1 MRSEKVITNSI
12 WGMAYKMVTI
22 LLGFIGRTVFIQYL
36 GPEYLGI
43 SGLFSNILSMLSL
56 SELGFSTAITFHL
69 YKVLAQNDQETITG
83 IMNFYKVFYRIIAAF
98 IAVVGTALIPFLPHI
113 MAESTF
119 SIEYVSLVYAI
130 SLFKIVVSYLF
141 SYNFTLII
149 ADQKQYMITKID
161 IVMHIVMSCVNILSL
176 ILFRNYIVYLAGEIL
191 LVILSNILKSVR
203 VWKTYPYLKEK
214 HKISKQKRKA
224 ILSDVKNIF
233 AGKVATV
240 VVTSTD
246 NILISSMISIIT
258 VGYYSNYSMIIG
270 YIQTFL
276 SQITTALHASIGN
289 MLATASKE
297 YSYNILKKS
306 TLLLHFLTSF
316 CAVCLFVLLTPF
328 VRIWLGED
336 YTLDI
341 MTVFWCVLSFYLQTL
356 KTPLWYSINGVGY
369 FRKDRNIAI
378 YGAVSNLAVSFLA
391 AKLWGLPGVFFG
403 TVFSQATQ
411 WIFKTKIFVKDY
423 VEKKIGEYLC
433 ISGGL
438 TALTMLLAVTLY
450 CGVDLLGI
458 TNLYMDF
465 FVRLVACLII
475 PNGVNWLLFRKTEA
489 FVYCKNLVVSKGKA
503 IFKKVKPEKT

>member
-12 WGMAYKMVTI
+12 WGMVYKMVTI
-22 LLGFIGRTVFIQYL
+22 LLGFVGRTVFIHYL
-36 GPEYLGI
+36 GPAYLGI

-113 MAESTF
+113 MAESAF

-176 ILFRNYIVYLAGEIL
+176 ILFQNYTVYLVGEIL

-214 HKISKQKRKA
+214 HRISEQKRKT

-246 NILISSMISIIT
+246 NILISSMISITT

-270 YIQTFL
+270 YVQMFL
-276 SQITTALHASIGN
+276 SQITTALHAGLGN
-289 MLATASKE
+289 MLATESKE
-297 YSYNILKKS
+297 YSYKILKKS
-306 TLLLHFLTSF
+306 TLLLHFITSF

-328 VRIWLGED
+328 VRIWLGEA

-341 MTVFWCVLSFYLQTL
+341 MTVFWCVLSFYLQTM
-356 KTPLWYSINGVGY
+356 KTPLWHSISGIGY
-369 FRKDRNIAI
+369 FKKDRNIAI
-378 YGAVSNLAVSFLA
+378 YGAVSNLVVSFLA
-391 AKLWGLPGVFFG
+391 VKAWGLPGVFFG

-411 WIFKTKIFVKDY
+411 WIFKTKLFVKDY
-423 VEKKIGEYLC
+423 IEKKTGEYLC

-438 TALTMLLAVTLY
+438 TALTLLMAVVLY
-450 CGVDLLGI
+450 FGIDLLSI
-458 TNLYMDF
+458 SNVYLDF
-465 FVRLVACLII
+465 FVRLATCLIV

-489 FVYCKNLVVSKGKA
+489 FAYCKKLVVSKGKA
-503 IFKKVKPEKT
+503 LIQKVKPSKK

>member
-12 WGMAYKMVTI
+12 WGMVYKVVTI
-22 LLGFIGRTVFIQYL
+22 LLGFAGRTVFIRYL

-69 YKVLAQNDQETITG
+69 YKVLAEKDQEAITG

-98 IAVVGTALIPFLPHI
+98 IAVVGMALIPFLPYI
-113 MAESTF
+113 IAESIF
-119 SIEYVSLVYAI
+119 SVEYVSLVYAI

-149 ADQKQYMITKID
+149 ADQKQYMVTKID
-161 IVMHIVMSCVNILSL
+161 IVMHIAMSCANILSL
-176 ILFRNYIVYLAGEIL
+176 ILFHNYIIYLAGEIL
-191 LVILSNILKSVR
+191 LVILSNILKSAC

-214 HKISKQKRKA
+214 HKISRQKRKV
-224 ILSDVKNIF
+224 ILEDVKNIF

-246 NILISSMISIIT
+246 NILISSMISITT

-270 YIQTFL
+270 YVQMFL
-276 SQITTALHASIGN
+276 SQITTALHAGLGS
-289 MLATASKE
+289 MLATESKE
-297 YSYNILKKS
+297 YSYRILKKS
-306 TLLLHFLTSF
+306 TVLLHFLTSF

-328 VRIWLGED
+328 VRIWLGRA

-356 KTPLWYSINGVGY
+356 KTPLWYSISGIGY
-369 FRKDRNIAI
+369 FKKDRNIAV
-378 YGAVSNLAVSFLA
+378 YGAISNLAVSFLA
-391 AKLWGLPGVFFG
+391 VKAWGLPGVFFG

-411 WIFKTKIFVKDY
+411 WIFKARLFVKDY
-423 VEKKIGEYLC
+423 IGKKSREYLC

-438 TALTMLLAVTLY
+438 TALTMLMAVILY
-450 CGVDLLGI
+450 FGIDLLSI
-458 TNLYMDF
+458 SNVYLDF
-465 FVRLVACLII
+465 FIRLATCLIV

-489 FVYCKNLVVSKGKA
+489 FSYCKTAVVSKGKA
-503 IFKKVKPEKT
+503 LIQKVKLGKK